1 VEVAEH
7 GLVMSQRRVVVAEEN
22 GKLIVS
28 AEATEGDSGESIV
41 KRINFKTGEN
51 FQIICVLYS
60 I

>member
-1 VEVAEH
+1 MGWLCPSA
-7 GLVMSQRRVVVAEEN
+7 SVVVAEEN